1 MAKHQ
6 IVSRWNALKVLFECE
21 LPEGIESGLAMRR
34 APEKAVATGSDLR
47 GAYLRGADLSGAYLR
62 GADLSGADLRGAYL
76 RDADL
81 RDADLSGADLRD
93 ADLSGAYLRGA
104 DLRGAYLRGADLSG
118 ADLRDADLSGADLR
132 GADLSGADLRGAYLR
147 DADLRDADLSGADLR
162 DADLRGAYLRGA
174 DLSGA
179 DLRGADLSGAY
190 LRGAD
195 LSEQKND
202 FWSILLRA
210 PREIAGLRLALV
222 EGRVDGS
229 TYEGTCSCLVGSI
242 ANIRGVDY
250 QDVGNGISP
259 NASRPAE
266 RWFIGIRKG
275 DTPETNQIS
284 RITVEWLDEFAVLL
298 NSAQVPA

>member
-34 APEKAVATGSDLR
+34 APEKAVATGSDLCDADLR
-47 GAYLRGADLSGAYLR
+47 DADLRGADLRDADLRGADLR
-62 GADLSGADLRGAYL
+62 GADLSGADLS
-76 RDADL
+76 DADL
-81 RDADLSGADLRD
+81 R
-93 ADLSGAYLRGA
+93 GAYLRGA
-104 DLRGAYLRGADLSG
+104 DLRGAYLRGADLC
-118 ADLRDADLSGADLR
+118 
-132 GADLSGADLRGAYLR
+132 
-147 DADLRDADLSGADLR
+147 

-179 DLRGADLSGAY
+179 DLSGADLRGAY

-266 RWFIGIRKG
+266 RWFVGIRKG

-284 RITVEWLDEFAVLL
+284 HITVEWLDEFAVLL

>member
-47 GAYLRGADLSGAYLR
+47 D
-62 GADLSGADLRGAYL
+62 
-76 RDADL
+76 
-81 RDADLSGADLRD
+81 
-93 ADLSGAYLRGA
+93 
-104 DLRGAYLRGADLSG
+104 
-118 ADLRDADLSGADLR
+118 
-132 GADLSGADLRGAYLR
+132 
-147 DADLRDADLSGADLR
+147 
-162 DADLRGAYLRGA
+162 
-174 DLSGA
+174 
-179 DLRGADLSGAY
+179 AY

-266 RWFIGIRKG
+266 RWFMGIRKG